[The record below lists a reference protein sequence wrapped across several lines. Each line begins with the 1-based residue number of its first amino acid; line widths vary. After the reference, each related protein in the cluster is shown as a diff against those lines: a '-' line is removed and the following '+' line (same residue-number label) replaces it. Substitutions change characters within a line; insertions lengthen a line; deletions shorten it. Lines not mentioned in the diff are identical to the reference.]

1 MQWTALEL
9 MFGGEGAEGGVG
21 GASAVFFD
29 FSAERVGRRSRN
41 RPNASPSGKSTGDPS
56 PRTLSPAKTAKA
68 VVDNLSRFLSV
79 LRSLKTPLL
88 KASELQLSTPA
99 QERYKRSQLTE
110 LWRHRRISNFEYLMR
125 LNTLA
130 GNVLHMRV
138 FAWGMRVSD
147 RTTPRP
153 LCVQDARTT
162 TLRNIQSCPGFFGWI
177 EFVRRCMP
185 L

>member
-29 FSAERVGRRSRN
+29 FSAERVGHRSSTRA
-41 RPNASPSGKSTGDPS
+41 NASSSSNSVGDLS
-56 PRTLSPAKTAKA
+56 PRPLIPSKA
-68 VVDNLSRFLSV
+68 VKSVGDNLSRFLSV
-79 LRSLKTPLL
+79 LRTLKTPLL

-99 QERYKRSQLTE
+99 QERHKRSQLTE

-130 GNVLHMRV
+130 GCLLILRGFCV
-138 FAWGMRVSD
+138 GGCVS
-147 RTTPRP
+147 
-153 LCVQDARTT
+153 VKEQ
-162 TLRNIQSCPGFFGWI
+162 
-177 EFVRRCMP
+177 
-185 L
+185 